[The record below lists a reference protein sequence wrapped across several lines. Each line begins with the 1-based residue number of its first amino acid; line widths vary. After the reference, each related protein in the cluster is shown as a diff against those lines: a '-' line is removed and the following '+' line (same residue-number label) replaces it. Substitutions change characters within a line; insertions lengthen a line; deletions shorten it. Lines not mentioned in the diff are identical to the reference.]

1 MKTRTIIL
9 GLIVIII
16 IAIAV
21 FLIYSL
27 THVSGFELRDEH
39 RALIGMASPDT
50 KSSGDCIQGDCT
62 IANDKNKLNDMADF
76 ISEYSKKNPQG
87 LCFKC
92 NAGTPKNPV
101 DVDSANK
108 NNVFPTA
115 DNEADFWKARKDMNN
130 VALTYSSQCVKGFYN
145 CADVVLDDGK
155 HTWNDISDCYS
166 FGNGIC
172 GGGGARDAKC
182 NPGPVGQPANL
193 SAEGNCYSCTPGN
206 VPETSPSLPKR
217 CLAGKI
223 AYQCNLVT
231 GDVSQPEG
239 DIPYPSW
246 KMKVFAGSDSLTNLA
261 DATNYC
267 GPSSPTYKKGCDTT
281 ADGGQSEGLPTC
293 KVWSMVPGDGD
304 KPYGE
309 VYAADTCCTYISDS
323 TCQDPGIDS
332 TLAIEGGGNFTRQ
345 WTGQYNVPFP
355 WTETYCTNSPY
366 SEQGG
371 TTSGKLADQ
380 KCIAAGNCTN
390 GAT

>member
-108 NNVFPTA
+108 NNVFPNA
-115 DNEADFWKARKDMNN
+115 EADFWKARKDMNK
-130 VALTYSSQCVKGFYN
+130 VALTYSSKCVKGFYN

-155 HTWNDISDCYS
+155 QKWEDIHDCYS

-172 GGGGARDAKC
+172 GGDGGREAKC

-193 SAEGNCYSCTPGN
+193 SAEGNCSSCTPGN
-206 VPETSPSLPKR
+206 VPETSPSDPYRCAPDYTYNCIQTFPEKDVVPCQESKCVSNGGIKR
-217 CLAGKI
+217 SCVI
-223 AYQCNLVT
+223 ADDGSGTYASLDACQTQCVATEGQTCDENPNDDEWCANCSTDVFGENCDEVCDSFNRTQYAVDDIYNGDSTSMRISDHTT
-231 GDVSQPEG
+231 GVEG
-239 DIPYPSW
+239 SLQSW
-246 KMKVFAGSDSLTNLA
+246 KEEPSPDCWQAGCSCFPKS
-261 DATNYC
+261 
-267 GPSSPTYKKGCDTT
+267 PSGSKFD
-281 ADGGQSEGLPTC
+281 L
-293 KVWSMVPGDGD
+293 
-304 KPYGE
+304 
-309 VYAADTCCTYISDS
+309 I
-323 TCQDPGIDS
+323 
-332 TLAIEGGGNFTRQ
+332 
-345 WTGQYNVPFP
+345 
-355 WTETYCTNSPY
+355 
-366 SEQGG
+366 
-371 TTSGKLADQ
+371 
-380 KCIAAGNCTN
+380 
-390 GAT
+390 